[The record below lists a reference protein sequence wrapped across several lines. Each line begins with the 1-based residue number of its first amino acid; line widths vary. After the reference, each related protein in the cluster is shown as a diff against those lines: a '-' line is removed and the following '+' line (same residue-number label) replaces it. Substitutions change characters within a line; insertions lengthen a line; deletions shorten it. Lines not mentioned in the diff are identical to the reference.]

1 MQICQHFKNTMD
13 FFLFLLHKKHV
24 IWYCLLQSGWVW
36 ILTTTVSCCGYFLV
50 QIIGPCHQ
58 VEKISFTQTK
68 LSCVGKYSTFSI
80 TFVFRVIAW
89 NISVLLTGLCVVLY
103 GYAMYCIVY
112 WDYQKFMLNS
122 HKHWSLLGSIFCQ
135 FNVRVYNSG
144 LSNRKVSGCLT
155 TDIMKLLFKSVKHR
169 YF

>member
-80 TFVFRVIAW
+80 PFVFRVIAW
-89 NISVLLTGLCVVLY
+89 NISVLLTGLCVVWLWLCNVLY
-103 GYAMYCIVY
+103 
-112 WDYQKFMLNS
+112 
-122 HKHWSLLGSIFCQ
+122 SLLGLSKIHAEFSQALESLGLHFLSVQCQ
-135 FNVRVYNSG
+135 S
-144 LSNRKVSGCLT
+144 L
-155 TDIMKLLFKSVKHR
+155 
-169 YF
+169 